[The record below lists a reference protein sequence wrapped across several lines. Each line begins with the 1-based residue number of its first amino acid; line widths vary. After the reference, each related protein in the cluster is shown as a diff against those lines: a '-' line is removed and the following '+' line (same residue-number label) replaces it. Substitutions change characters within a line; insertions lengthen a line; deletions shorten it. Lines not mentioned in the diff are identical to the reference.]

1 MKNKFDKIY
10 YYYYYF
16 FLNKIIK
23 QKHNILEED
32 KDEEGI
38 KCKKKIWLFFV
49 AFQTRQENKL
59 PYMICDSV

>member
-1 MKNKFDKIY
+1 MFRNHIYIYIYIYIYRY

-38 KCKKKIWLFFV
+38 KCKKKNLVVFCCFLDK
-49 AFQTRQENKL
+49 TRK
-59 PYMICDSV
+59 